1 MSVGATTLL
10 MGERPTP
17 EATFKRWRARSAA

>member
-10 MGERPTP
+10 MAERPTP
-17 EATFKRWRARSAA
+17 EAVFKRWRGGSAA